1 MKLKSVMKPRTPL
14 VESGSYLAVC
24 VGVLAIGEQYV
35 DRSAFGG
42 RSDYESQVTFVFELP
57 TEVGEDG
64 KAKQLSKDLNAVSS
78 LNGTLNKWL
87 SSWNI
92 RNYTRDQLEEADLCE
107 QLGKACSITVEVS
120 ESGFSRVTGVS
131 AIPKGIPI
139 PSTNTPFITFNVEAW
154 DDAAFAALPEWA
166 QNKVKNST
174 QYQKEHV
181 PQTDV
186 TVQPNPAMPQA
197 AAQTM
202 SPEMLAF
209 MQQQMAQNSVAPANN
224 PTNAG
229 GAPF

>member
-1 MKLKSVMKPRTPL
+1 MKLKNVMKPRTPL

-24 VGVLAIGEQYV
+24 VGVLAIGEQFV

-78 LNGTLNKWL
+78 PNGTLNKWL

-92 RNYTRDQLEEADLCE
+92 RNYTRDQLEEADLSE

-139 PSTNTPFITFNVEAW
+139 PSTNTPFIIFNVEAW

-166 QNKVKNST
+166 QNKIKNST

-181 PQTDV
+181 PQSDV
-186 TVQPNPAMPQA
+186 SVNAGATIPQS
-197 AAQTM
+197 AAQTA
-202 SPEMLAF
+202 PF
-209 MQQQMAQNSVAPANN
+209 AQGSLN
-224 PTNAG
+224 G